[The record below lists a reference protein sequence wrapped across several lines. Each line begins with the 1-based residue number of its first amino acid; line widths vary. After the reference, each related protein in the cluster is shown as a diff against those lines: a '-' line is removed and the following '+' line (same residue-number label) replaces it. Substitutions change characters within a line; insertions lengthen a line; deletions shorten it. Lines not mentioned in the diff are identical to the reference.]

1 MTKEYEA
8 HVESNGAGWYSVY
21 CNEEFP
27 FGVFGEGAT
36 VEEAERDFLAVF
48 NEMSAAHKERTGE
61 EVQATFSFVKDMSA
75 VLQECKEYISFAYL
89 SQLTG
94 ISKAML
100 SQYAC
105 GTRRPKQ
112 AQRERIIGGIHQ
124 IGQTCMQISVPC

>member
-1 MTKEYEA
+1 MAKNYEA
-8 HVESNGAGWYSVY
+8 HVESNGANWYSVY

-36 VEEAERDFLAVF
+36 IEEAERDFLAVF
-48 NEMSAAHKERTGE
+48 NEMRENYKVRTGK
-61 EVQATFSFVKDMSA
+61 EVEATFSFVKDMSA

-105 GTRRPKQ
+105 GTRRPKL
-112 AQRERIIGGIHQ
+112 AQRERIVSGIHQ
-124 IGQTCMQISVPC
+124 IGQTCMQVGAC

>member
-36 VEEAERDFLAVF
+36 VEDAERDFLAVF
-48 NEMSAAHKERTGE
+48 DEMCAAHKERTGE

-75 VLQECKEYISFAYL
+75 VLQE
-89 SQLTG
+89 
-94 ISKAML
+94 
-100 SQYAC
+100 
-105 GTRRPKQ
+105 
-112 AQRERIIGGIHQ
+112 

>member
-1 MTKEYEA
+1 MAKNYEA
-8 HVESNGAGWYSVY
+8 HVESNGANWYSVY

-48 NEMSAAHKERTGE
+48 NEMRENYKVRTGKDVE
-61 EVQATFSFVKDMSA
+61 ASFSFVKDISA

-89 SQLTG
+89 AQLTG

-105 GTRRPKQ
+105 GTRRPKP
-112 AQRERIIGGIHQ
+112 AQRERIVGGIHQ
-124 IGQTCMQISVPC
+124 IGQTCMQVGVC

>member
-1 MTKEYEA
+1 MAKNYEA
-8 HVESNGAGWYSVY
+8 HVESNGANWYSVY

-36 VEEAERDFLAVF
+36 IEDAERDFLAVF
-48 NEMSAAHKERTGE
+48 DGMRSNYKVRTGKDVE
-61 EVQATFSFVKDMSA
+61 ATFTFVKDMSA

-105 GTRRPKQ
+105 GTRKPKS
-112 AQRERIIGGIHQ
+112 AQRERIVSGIHQ
-124 IGQTCMQISVPC
+124 IGQTCLQVSAC

>member
-1 MTKEYEA
+1 MTKNYEA

-48 NEMSAAHKERTGE
+48 EGMRVNYMERTGRNVE
-61 EVQATFSFVKDMSA
+61 ATFSFVKDISA
-75 VLQECKEYISFAYL
+75 ILQECKKYISFAYL

-105 GTRRPKQ
+105 GTRRPKP
-112 AQRERIIGGIHQ
+112 AQRERIVGGIHQ
-124 IGQTCMQISVPC
+124 IGQTCMQIGVC

>member
-112 AQRERIIGGIHQ
+112 AQCERIIGGIHQ

>member
-1 MTKEYEA
+1 MTKNYEA
-8 HVESNGAGWYSVY
+8 HVESNGANWYSVY

-36 VEEAERDFLAVF
+36 IEEAERDFLAVF
-48 NEMSAAHKERTGE
+48 EGMRANYKERSGE
-61 EVQATFSFVKDMSA
+61 DVEATFTFVKDMSA
-75 VLQECKEYISFAYL
+75 ILQECKEYISFAYL

-105 GTRRPKQ
+105 GTRKPKA
-112 AQRERIIGGIHQ
+112 AQRERIVGGIHQ
-124 IGQTCMQISVPC
+124 IGKTCMQVGVC

>member
-1 MTKEYEA
+1 MTKNYEA

-36 VEEAERDFLAVF
+36 IEEAERDFLAVF
-48 NEMSAAHKERTGE
+48 EGMRANYMERTGKNVE
-61 EVQATFSFVKDMSA
+61 ATFSFVKDISA
-75 VLQECKEYISFAYL
+75 ILQECKKYISFAYL

-105 GTRRPKQ
+105 GTRRPKA
-112 AQRERIIGGIHQ
+112 AQRERIVGGIHQ
-124 IGQTCMQISVPC
+124 IGQTCMQIGVC

>member
-1 MTKEYEA
+1 MAKNYEA
-8 HVESNGAGWYSVY
+8 HVESNGANWYSVY

-36 VEEAERDFLAVF
+36 IEEAERDFLAVF
-48 NEMSAAHKERTGE
+48 NEMRENYRVRTGK
-61 EVQATFSFVKDMSA
+61 EVEATFTFVKDMSA

-105 GTRRPKQ
+105 GTRRPKP
-112 AQRERIIGGIHQ
+112 AQRERIVGGIHQ
-124 IGQTCMQISVPC
+124 IGQTCMKVGVC

>member
-1 MTKEYEA
+1 MTKNYEA
-8 HVESNGAGWYSVY
+8 HVESNGANWYSVY

-48 NEMSAAHKERTGE
+48 NEMRENYKVRTGK
-61 EVQATFSFVKDMSA
+61 EVEATFTFVKDMSA

-89 SQLTG
+89 AQLTG

-105 GTRRPKQ
+105 GTRRPKP
-112 AQRERIIGGIHQ
+112 AQRERIVGGIHQ
-124 IGQTCMQISVPC
+124 IGQTCMQVGVC

>member
-1 MTKEYEA
+1 MTKNYEA

-21 CNEEFP
+21 CNDEFP

-48 NEMSAAHKERTGE
+48 EGMRVNYMERTGKNVE
-61 EVQATFSFVKDMSA
+61 ATFSFVKDISA
-75 VLQECKEYISFAYL
+75 ILQECKKYISFAYL

-105 GTRRPKQ
+105 GTRRPKA
-112 AQRERIIGGIHQ
+112 AQRERIVGGIHQ
-124 IGQTCMQISVPC
+124 IGQTCMQIGLC

>member
-1 MTKEYEA
+1 MNKKYEA

-36 VEEAERDFLAVF
+36 IEKAERDFLAVF
-48 NEMSAAHKERTGE
+48 DEMRAAHKERTGE
-61 EVQATFSFVKDMSA
+61 DIHAEFYFVKDMSA

-89 SQLTG
+89 AQVTG

-105 GTRRPKQ
+105 GTRRPKP
-112 AQRERIIGGIHQ
+112 AQREKIVGGIHQ
-124 IGQTCMQISVPC
+124 IGRTCMQVGMA

>member
-1 MTKEYEA
+1 MTKNYEA
-8 HVESNGAGWYSVY
+8 HVESNGANWYSVY

-48 NEMSAAHKERTGE
+48 NEMRENYKVRTGKDVE
-61 EVQATFSFVKDMSA
+61 ATFSFVKDMSA

-89 SQLTG
+89 AQLTG

-105 GTRRPKQ
+105 GTRRPKP
-112 AQRERIIGGIHQ
+112 AQRERIVGGIHQ
-124 IGQTCMQISVPC
+124 IGQTCMQVGVR